1 MELLLFELLSLK
13 AALDGLE
20 VGEISPS
27 KLLLGVE
34 GYNVGLFF
42 LGFLLGFLDLLGC
55 LFWLFGWFLDLLL
68 WF

>member
-1 MELLLFELLSLK
+1 MELLLLELLSLK

-34 GYNVGLFF
+34 GYNSSLLF
-42 LGFLLGFLDLLGC
+42 LGFLLGLLDLLRC
-55 LFWLFGWFLDLLL
+55 LFWLFGWFLDFLL